1 MRPALGYREP
11 VTALAATATD
21 DLWTAWSLDPLVL
34 VAAAVAVG
42 FFAQGWRR
50 LHRRR
55 PELAPWSRWPLFLAG
70 VAIVVGGIVS
80 PLDAIAEEYLQSA
93 HMLQHVLI
101 ADLGVALALVAVRGP
116 LSLFF
121 LPRDLVA
128 PLARGATL
136 RRSLSFLLRP
146 RIAIVLWVGALVAW
160 HVPALY
166 DAALR
171 HPLVHRAEHL
181 SFVVVGALVWTLLV
195 DPAGHRRLTL
205 GARIGLAAVMLWIG
219 QLLAYVFVFSF
230 HPYYD
235 VYAEQPERLLGLS
248 PLADQKLAGVVMM
261 VEQALTLGAALV
273 LLLLAARRAR
283 AAAPR
288 ATPEPV

>member
-1 MRPALGYREP
+1 
-11 VTALAATATD
+11 VTPLVATATD
-21 DLWTAWSLDPLVL
+21 DLWQAWSFDPLVL
-34 VAAAVAVG
+34 ASAIVAVA

-55 PELAPWSRWPLFLAG
+55 PDLAPWSRWPIFLVG
-70 VAIVVGGIVS
+70 VGIVLLGLVS
-80 PLDAIAEEYLQSA
+80 PLDAIAEEHLQSA

-101 ADLGVALALVAVRGP
+101 ADLGVALALLAVRGP
-116 LSLFF
+116 LSMFF
-121 LPRDLVA
+121 LPRDLLA
-128 PLARGATL
+128 PLARRRAL
-136 RRSLSFLLRP
+136 RRALSFLLRP
-146 RIAIVLWVGALVAW
+146 RVAVVLWIGVLAAW
-160 HVPALY
+160 HLPALY

-181 SFVVVGALVWTLLV
+181 SFVIVGAIVWTLLI
-195 DPAGHRRLTL
+195 DPAGHGRLSVH
-205 GARIGLAAVMLWIG
+205 GRIGLAALMLWMG

-235 VYAEQPERLLGLS
+235 VYAEQTERLFGLS

-261 VEQALTLGAALV
+261 SEQALTLGTALV
-273 LLLLAARRAR
+273 LLLLAARRPR
-283 AAAPR
+283 DAAVPR